1 VANFE
6 PATLGASSFDGIGE
20 PHEWD
25 QEQVKGI
32 EQAVREKPSLAFDLL
47 ISPTENALPED
58 ARKIELPPD
67 NGSVGSVLTLRCWNL
82 RNWLQGAGVHS

>member
-32 EQAVREKPSLAFDLL
+32 EQAGREKPSLAFDL
-47 ISPTENALPED
+47 AY
-58 ARKIELPPD
+58 
-67 NGSVGSVLTLRCWNL
+67 
-82 RNWLQGAGVHS
+82 